1 MKEQS
6 PSSSA
11 RSSGDHSGTGRGD
24 SGPPEGHA
32 EGAETK
38 RTRSKGTGGEKTGGG
53 GNETSLK
60 SAFELK
66 ENVRSEVEKRHEY
79 WKKNG
84 KAYQGHSTGFEKLDD
99 IIEGISQ
106 CGLYVLAGMPGVGK
120 TSFASR
126 VAFEVAREIP
136 VVYLSFENRP
146 VDLTW
151 RLLSSENSK
160 GESGSLLEMDRLR
173 EGNVDEEEI
182 RELLSTEAFDKCLK
196 NLHFLDGRDLEGKD
210 GRMKELEMVRSV
222 IDREVEAPSGV
233 PEGLPRYLLVIDYL
247 QLWAKRPDVTQDI
260 GSSSTRFR
268 IQKLASD
275 LSEVARG
282 GSVTGDKQADIEGE
296 LAVLAVASQNRQ
308 SYDGGAQD
316 KSNEDAL
323 QSLKGSG
330 DVEYIAD
337 VAMLLS
343 GTNASDGTGREVTLN
358 VAKNRYG
365 ETGEVTLNFEPRTS
379 SWSESSS

>member
-1 MKEQS
+1 
-6 PSSSA
+6 
-11 RSSGDHSGTGRGD
+11 
-24 SGPPEGHA
+24 
-32 EGAETK
+32 
-38 RTRSKGTGGEKTGGG
+38 
-53 GNETSLK
+53 
-60 SAFELK
+60 
-66 ENVRSEVEKRHEY
+66 
-79 WKKNG
+79 
-84 KAYQGHSTGFEKLDD
+84 
-99 IIEGISQ
+99 
-106 CGLYVLAGMPGVGK
+106 MPGVGK

-151 RLLSSENSK
+151 RLLSSETSK
-160 GESGSLLEMDRLR
+160 GESGGLLEMDRLR

-182 RELLSTEAFDKCLK
+182 RELLSTEAFDKRLK
-196 NLHFLDGRDLEGKD
+196 SLHFLDGRDLKGKD

-365 ETGEVTLNFEPRTS
+365 ETGKVTLNFEPKTS